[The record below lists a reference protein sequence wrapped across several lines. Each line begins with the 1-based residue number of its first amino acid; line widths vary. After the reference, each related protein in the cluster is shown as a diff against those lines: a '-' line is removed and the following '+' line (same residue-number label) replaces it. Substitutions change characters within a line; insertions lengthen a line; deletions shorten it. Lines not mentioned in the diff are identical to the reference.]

1 MTRRDGVEQS
11 SDASGHPA
19 GTAGEQHGRERG
31 QPGTVAPPDPDV
43 LASHL
48 RGLDP
53 DALAS
58 FVATLWAA
66 RGFETNREDGVVV
79 ADRDGERLVV
89 APIPAGRLGELG
101 RASGLGRVA
110 RIARSARVDRVARVD
125 AAGAPG
131 RVDRGIDVV
140 VAPGGGERG
149 TRLAREHDAR
159 LLDAG
164 DLHGM
169 LWFGIDR
176 RTAVEVCEATFGAP
190 PGELR
195 PPLVDRLR
203 AGARERTRRARESGG
218 TGSGPIARVGGPL
231 AVVVLA
237 VVVAVVAGGV
247 VAGPGLG
254 LGPGVGG
261 GAGFAVGVDGG
272 GSGAGD
278 GGSGDGG
285 SGSDGEG
292 GEGGPGDDPG
302 GSDGLELED
311 DDDYPVGDDAGPGT
325 TNRPVAGVEDVPG
338 LATDGISN
346 LTALANA
353 HDRALANRSYTIWI
367 DEYEPRDREPGATRI
382 QRDIDVAVDG
392 DRYLLATTVETGND
406 RTLVER
412 VYHDGRTWYVAERA
426 DRTGRV
432 TYRRV
437 PVEAAASPVPVP
449 PEPIVFRRFLVLQYL
464 ATPETAVTGRVTVDG
479 EPRYRVVGTGSP
491 WSLGGT
497 GLGNYSVVALVDRRG
512 LVHRAT
518 AEYTVSTPG
527 GSYEGRFEWT
537 YDRLGTT
544 TVEKP
549 SWVETEF
556 GPVGGD
562 ATGSANVTVPAATA
576 TNGPDLNE
584 SDSNASD
591 ADVAEPNATAA
602 DEVTAPSTIR
612 LPATGEH

>member
-1 MTRRDGVEQS
+1 MTRHDGSAQADGEPS
-11 SDASGHPA
+11 RT
-19 GTAGEQHGRERG
+19 TATADGQHGPRERG
-31 QPGTVAPPDPDV
+31 QPGTVAPPDSDV

-48 RGLDP
+48 RGLDA

-66 RGFETNREDGVVV
+66 RGFETSRVDGVVV
-79 ADRDGERLVV
+79 AERDGERLVV
-89 APIPAGRLGELG
+89 APIPAGRLGRSG
-101 RASGLGRVA
+101 RVTGLDRVA
-110 RIARSARVDRVARVD
+110 RIARSARLGRVARVD
-125 AAGAPG
+125 AAGARG
-131 RVDRGIDVV
+131 RVDRRIDVV
-140 VAPGGGERG
+140 VAPGRSDRG

-218 TGSGPIARVGGPL
+218 TGSGPVARAGGPL

-247 VAGPGLG
+247 LAGPGLG

-261 GAGFAVGVDGG
+261 GAGFEIGV
-272 GSGAGD
+272 D

-311 DDDYPVGDDAGPGT
+311 DDDYPVGDDTGPGT

-338 LATDGISN
+338 LSADGISN

-353 HDRALANRSYTIWI
+353 HDGALANRSYTIWI

-382 QRDIDVAVDG
+382 QRDIDVEVDG

-412 VYHDGRTWYVAERA
+412 VYHDGRTWYVAERV

-512 LVHRAT
+512 LVRQAT

-562 ATGSANVTVPAATA
+562 ATGSANVTVPSATA
-576 TNGPDLNE
+576 TTGPDLNE

-602 DEVTAPSTIR
+602 DEVTAPSTAR
-612 LPATGEH
+612 VHPTGEH